1 VIEKAQQDICGAPP
15 FKQYTTSEENIFTI
29 DDALIDGND
38 LTDKQEKKLNRELLS
53 CNAVLCDPCMACSKL
68 SAALSQDT
76 VLLSRDLPIETITND
91 AIVFKFPSLFLLST
105 SIFLKE
111 EEEKLVCLTGLK
123 ES

>member
-1 VIEKAQQDICGAPP
+1 
-15 FKQYTTSEENIFTI
+15 
-29 DDALIDGND
+29 
-38 LTDKQEKKLNRELLS
+38 
-53 CNAVLCDPCMACSKL
+53 MACSKL

-111 EEEKLVCLTGLK
+111 EEEKLVCLAGLK